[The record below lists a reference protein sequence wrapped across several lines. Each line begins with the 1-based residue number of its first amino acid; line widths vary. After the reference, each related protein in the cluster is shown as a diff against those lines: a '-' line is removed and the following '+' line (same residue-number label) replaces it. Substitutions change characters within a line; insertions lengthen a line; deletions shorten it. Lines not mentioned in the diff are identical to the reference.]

1 MSMRQA
7 TESLTMAAKVRE
19 RDQSTLLQLQKEM
32 TNLSSVVTNLTL
44 QIDSLRTWVS
54 FILLVFSKIKQKE
67 SIFFFLSERFILTMV
82 FLHNL
87 IVWLGRR
94 SSHYCPG
101 RWNHRRR
108 NLSGRLLQTNQTSD
122 RRRRRPQSRSCVG
135 LVEERQSPDCRSC

>member
-32 TNLSSVVTNLTL
+32 TNLSSVVTNLSL

-87 IVWLGRR
+87 IV
-94 SSHYCPG
+94 
-101 RWNHRRR
+101 
-108 NLSGRLLQTNQTSD
+108 
-122 RRRRRPQSRSCVG
+122 
-135 LVEERQSPDCRSC
+135 

>member
-87 IVWLGRR
+87 IV
-94 SSHYCPG
+94 
-101 RWNHRRR
+101 
-108 NLSGRLLQTNQTSD
+108 
-122 RRRRRPQSRSCVG
+122 
-135 LVEERQSPDCRSC
+135 